1 MNLQEIQA
9 LPINPF
15 HAANRSAGQQIFRTC
30 FTFPA
35 RACQSPAKSRCK
47 ISHLLQTIAL
57 PESEPLKQLILEL
70 IAVNREIELTEAKYR
85 KAATEEVHALAA
97 RITTLQN
104 HKTRLSTTFITTLN
118 T

>member
-9 LPINPF
+9 LPLIP
-15 HAANRSAGQQIFRTC
+15 STQQIAAPDNRFSE
-30 FTFPA
+30 PVSLSQQELA
-35 RACQSPAKSRCK
+35 EALQKADAKSAN
-47 ISHLLQTIAL
+47 LLQTIAL
-57 PESEPLKQLILEL
+57 PESEPLRQLILEL

-97 RITTLQN
+97 RITSLQN